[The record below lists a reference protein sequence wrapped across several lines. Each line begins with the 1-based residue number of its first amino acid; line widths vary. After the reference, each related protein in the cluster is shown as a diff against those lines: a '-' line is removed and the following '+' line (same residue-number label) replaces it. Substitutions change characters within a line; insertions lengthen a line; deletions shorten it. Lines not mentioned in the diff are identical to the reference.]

1 MSKSPNTNGRRRHRR
16 FAVEMAAE
24 VVTDGG
30 RFSART
36 RDLSRGGIC
45 FLLFASLEVSST
57 FTAELSLVLGDNAL
71 SEPLVLSGKVVW
83 CTAVEEG
90 YQIGA
95 TFLALDKTTG
105 DYLNTFLRLLAEGVD
120 PSVAGIPSG
129 GGAGEAPPGDA
140 PNVDEQ
146 EENADSEDRGL
157 FG

>member
-1 MSKSPNTNGRRRHRR
+1 
-16 FAVEMAAE
+16 MAAE

-30 RFSART
+30 RFSVRT

-45 FLLFASLEVSST
+45 FLLFAPLEVGST
-57 FTAELSLVLGDNAL
+57 FTAELSLVLGNNAF

-95 TFLALDKTTG
+95 TFLTPDKTSG
-105 DYLNTFLRLLAEGVD
+105 EYLNTFLRLLAEGLD
-120 PSVAGIPSG
+120 SAVAGLSSG
-129 GGAGEAPPGDA
+129 GPPEDA
-140 PNVDEQ
+140 PEADDR
-146 EENADSEDRGL
+146 EEKADTEDRGL

>member
-1 MSKSPNTNGRRRHRR
+1 MSESPNGSGRRRHRR

-45 FLLFASLEVSST
+45 FLLFAPLEVGST
-57 FTAELSLVLGDNAL
+57 FTAELSLVLGDNV
-71 SEPLVLSGKVVW
+71 SEPLVLSGRVAW
-83 CTAVEEG
+83 CTAVEDG

-95 TFLALDKTTG
+95 AFLALDKTSG

-120 PSVAGIPSG
+120 PAAAGLPSG
-129 GGAGEAPPGDA
+129 GPPGDGPEA
-140 PNVDEQ
+140 DEQ
-146 EENADSEDRGL
+146 EEKADTEDRGL

>member
-1 MSKSPNTNGRRRHRR
+1 MSGSSKTGGRRRHRR
-16 FAVEMAAE
+16 FVVEMAVE
-24 VVTDGG
+24 VVTDAG

-45 FLLFASLEVSST
+45 FLLFAPLEIGGA
-57 FTAELSLVLGDNAL
+57 FTAELSLVLGDNAF

-83 CTAVEEG
+83 CTAVEDG

-95 TFLALDKTTG
+95 TFLTMDKTSG

-120 PSVAGIPSG
+120 PAAAGLPSG
-129 GGAGEAPPGDA
+129 APPGDT
-140 PNVDEQ
+140 PETDEQ
-146 EENADSEDRGL
+146 EEKADTEDRGL